1 MTTAAVGVMRFTRPE
16 ADWKAVTTRL
26 SSMPANRPRGAMT
39 GMDRVASPEEEGI
52 RMDRG
57 R

>member
-1 MTTAAVGVMRFTRPE
+1 MTTAAVGVMMFTRPE
-16 ADWKAVTTRL
+16 ADWNAVTTRDA
-26 SSMPANRPRGAMT
+26 STPANCPRGART

-52 RMDRG
+52 STERG